1 MGLGVLIE
9 KGVGELEGR
18 LADGGLGSADR
29 AAVATEVGTSK
40 DCDASVDGA
49 GEISETVV

>member
-9 KGVGELEGR
+9 KGVGELDGR
-18 LADGGLGSADR
+18 LADGRLRGKDGD
-29 AAVATEVGTSK
+29 AVAPEAVTSK